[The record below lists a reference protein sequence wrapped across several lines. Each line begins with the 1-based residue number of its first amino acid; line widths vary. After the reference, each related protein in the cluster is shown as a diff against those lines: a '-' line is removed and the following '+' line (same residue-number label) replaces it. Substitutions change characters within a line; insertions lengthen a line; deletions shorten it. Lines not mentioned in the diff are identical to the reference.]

1 MHLLM
6 AGVEMVPY
14 SLRNMPPVSR
24 NLARE
29 NNALRISEESHNFI
43 ADEIL
48 RRNDI
53 DFDITR
59 VYSQEEEEDEEVDE

>member
-14 SLRNMPPVSR
+14 SLRNMPSVSR

-29 NNALRISEESHNFI
+29 NNAMRISEDSHNFI

-53 DFDITR
+53 DFDPTR
-59 VYSQEEEEDEEVDE
+59 VYSQEEEEDDEVDE